1 MESDEMLARQMREAI
16 EYLSS
21 VELMETPLQIT
32 QGVTQLNPKKHFEVH
47 LPIVRAMWKNPQMRG
62 IYIYHFYNFYKA
74 VKAHFDE
81 KQNAKQE
88 EPVDKAPAGKAGR
101 AKKPAKGK

>member
-1 MESDEMLARQMREAI
+1 MESEEILAQKMREAI

-21 VELMETPLQIT
+21 VELMEVPLQVS
-32 QGVTQLNPKKHFEVH
+32 QGVTQTNPKKYFEAQV
-47 LPIVRAMWKNPQMRG
+47 PIIRSMWKNVQTRE

-81 KQNAKQE
+81 KQSEKQE